1 MYLYDL
7 LTNFGSGISREGLLN
22 VLAFIVALVFA
33 LVLHEIAHGL
43 VALWNGDVTAKA
55 MGRLSVNPVKHF
67 DLIGFL
73 MLLLVGFGW
82 AKPVP
87 VNPNN
92 FKHKRWG
99 AVSVSLAGVVTNLLL
114 AFLFALPYHA
124 IGTKY
129 FYTDKDAAYYAMYF
143 LFVFCQFMVT
153 LNVSFAL
160 FNLLPL
166 FPLDGYRLIA
176 GFAGEN
182 NGFMRFL
189 RRYSLYIMLV
199 LLVWDTVCSYVSVL
213 SDFSPLDWYIR
224 WIGGKIQWCF
234 TAFWGLMI

>member
-1 MYLYDL
+1 MYIYDL
-7 LTNFGSGISREGLLN
+7 LTNGGAGLSREGLLN
-22 VLAFIVALVFA
+22 VVAFIIALVFA

-43 VALWNGDVTAKA
+43 VALWNGDNTAKA

-67 DLIGFL
+67 DLVGFI

-82 AKPVP
+82 ARPVP

-92 FKHKRWG
+92 FKHRRWG

-124 IGTKY
+124 IGKLY
-129 FYTDKDAAYYAMYF
+129 VINDKTYYLMYF

-153 LNVSFAL
+153 LNISFAL

-166 FPLDGYRLIA
+166 FPLDGYRMIA
-176 GFAGEN
+176 GFTGED

-189 RRYSLYIMLV
+189 RKYSLYIMLF
-199 LLVWDTVCSYVSVL
+199 LLVWDTICSYVPVL
-213 SDFSPLDWYIR
+213 TNFSPFYWYIR
-224 WIGGKIQWCF
+224 RFGAIIQGGF
-234 TAFWGLMI
+234 TAFWGLLI

>member
-7 LTNFGSGISREGLLN
+7 LTNFGSGICREGLLN

-43 VALWNGDVTAKA
+43 VALWNGDGTAKA

-73 MLLLVGFGW
+73 MLLMVGFGW
-82 AKPVP
+82 ARPVP

-92 FKHKRWG
+92 FKHKKWG
-99 AVSVSLAGVVTNLLL
+99 AFSVSLAGVVTNLLL
-114 AFLFALPYHA
+114 AFLFALPYYA
-124 IGTKY
+124 IYTKY
-129 FYTDKDAAYYAMYF
+129 LYSDKDSAYYAMYF
-143 LFVFCQFMVT
+143 LLVFCQFMMT

-160 FNLLPL
+160 FNILPL

-176 GFAGEN
+176 SLSGEN

-189 RRYSLYIMLV
+189 RKYSLYIMLI
-199 LLVWDTVCSYVSVL
+199 LLVWDTVCSYVPVL
-213 SDFSPLDWYIR
+213 TKFSPFYWYIR
-224 WIGGKIQWCF
+224 EFGAIIREGF
-234 TAFWGLMI
+234 TSFWGLLI